1 MLKVQ
6 DFVLALMR
14 HSDPRSSHRS
24 FGVHEIRSLRVTP
37 VVRTLAT
44 LNINSFL

>member
-24 FGVHEIRSLRVTP
+24 LMFTRFRVTP
-37 VVRTLAT
+37 VL
-44 LNINSFL
+44 

>member
-24 FGVHEIRSLRVTP
+24 FGVHKIRSLRVTP
-37 VVRTLAT
+37 VPCSEDTGH
-44 LNINSFL
+44 IKHK